1 MEETVERSNRIALI
15 TGGSRGIGRAIA
27 LRLARDGVVVIV
39 NYCSSE
45 GAAQEVVEQ
54 IRSVGGQALA
64 VRADVSVVT
73 EAETMVGK
81 VLSEFGGL
89 DILVNNAGIT
99 RDTLLPRMG
108 EQEWDSV
115 LDTNLKSAY
124 ACTKAALRSMMRR
137 RYGRIVNIT
146 SVAGLMG
153 NAGQAN
159 YSASKAGLIGFTKA
173 VAREV
178 ASRGITVNAVAPGY
192 IDTDIWSRVPD
203 TARAAFLQL
212 IPMGRSGKPEE
223 VAEAVSFLASDA
235 ACYITGQVLAVDG
248 GMVMA

>member
-1 MEETVERSNRIALI
+1 MERSRRIALV

-27 LRLARDGVVVIV
+27 LRLARDGAVVVV
-39 NYCSSE
+39 NYYSSE
-45 GAAQEVVEQ
+45 GAAQEVVDQ
-54 IRSVGGQALA
+54 IHEAGGQAMA
-64 VRADVSVVT
+64 IRADVSEVA
-73 EAETMVGK
+73 EAEAMVERVISG
-81 VLSEFGGL
+81 FGGL

-99 RDTLLPRMG
+99 RDNLLLRMG

-124 ACTKAALRSMMRR
+124 ACTKAALRSMMKRR
-137 RYGRIVNIT
+137 FGRIVNIT

-159 YSASKAGLIGFTKA
+159 YSASKAGLIGFTRA

-192 IDTDIWSRVPD
+192 IETDIWSGVPES
-203 TARAAFLQL
+203 ARNALMQL

-223 VAEAVSFLASDA
+223 VAEVVSFLASDTA
-235 ACYITGQVLAVDG
+235 SYVTGQVLAVDG
-248 GMVMA
+248 GMVMS